1 MKKLLLSAAVTAVLF
16 SGHAS
21 AVIPTI
27 VGPVSGTQQV
37 DFSATTGVNLAANV
51 QATAYFSGSS
61 AANPFLEASI
71 IQAAA
76 ANTKVFKYYDST
88 KTAFTYFFSTG
99 AIAPTGLVANRNYV
113 VHKRDKGGS
122 VTAVLAAS
130 TLAANQNSVTYNSTL
145 PTVVGSFANVA
156 TTVYSCTNPTLN
168 ATKAVIANCTNATAI
183 ATLAVKPATAVSVNL
198 ADVDARQFAS
208 PLNGATAAN
217 QLATLALTIPSS
229 PIANQVFGV
238 AVNLKLR
245 NAMQTAMIASG
256 ALPVTCSAGNET
268 EACMPSFT
276 TADLT
281 ALFSTGRLT
290 SWANLRF
297 GGAAGQS
304 LTGANPLNLPGNND
318 VHICSRAAGS
328 GTLATAQIAFENAPC
343 TATAEAIQMPAAL
356 TIVPETGTSG
366 SVKVVHAT
374 TGSGELENCLSTMDG
389 YSQSLAAYQ
398 TAMVPNGT
406 FTPVP
411 ATNFIGTAN
420 FRWAVG
426 ILNTDRN
433 ISNALPYRFV
443 KIDGFSPSAANVAKG
458 KYKFWSELVTVGT
471 VPTAVTNPLGFG
483 LLSLMQNP
491 ATIAKANVTNP
502 AFGITGYLATAAS
515 ATFDTAIAPGTL
527 INAAFDSLRPV
538 NPFTHANAANAA
550 GSVNHC
556 RVANVLGGAKALP
569 GLN

>member
-1 MKKLLLSAAVTAVLF
+1 MKKLLLSAAVTAALF

-21 AVIPTI
+21 ALIPTI
-27 VGPVSGTQQV
+27 VGPTSGTQQV
-37 DFSATTGVNLAANV
+37 NFSATTGVNLAANV

-76 ANTKVFKYYDST
+76 PNTKIFKYYDSS
-88 KTAFTYFFSTG
+88 KTAFTYFFSTS
-99 AIAPTGLVANRNYV
+99 ATPPTGLVASRNYV

-130 TLAANQNSVTYNSTL
+130 SLAANQASVTYNSIL
-145 PTVVGSFANVA
+145 PTVVGSFGQVA
-156 TTVYSCTNPTLN
+156 PTVYPCTNPTLDPL
-168 ATKAVIANCTNATAI
+168 KAVIANCTSATAV
-183 ATLAVKPATAVSVNL
+183 ALAVKPATAVSVNL
-198 ADVDARQFAS
+198 SDVDARQFAS

-229 PIANQVFGV
+229 PVATQVFGV

-256 ALPVTCSAGNET
+256 ALPVTCAAGNET

-297 GGAAGQS
+297 GGAAGQT
-304 LTGANPLNLPGNND
+304 LTGANAANLPGNND

-343 TATAEAIQMPAAL
+343 IGTVAEAIQMPAVL
-356 TIVPETGTSG
+356 TRVSETGTSG
-366 SVKVVHAT
+366 SMKAVHAT

-389 YSQSLAAYQ
+389 YNQATSTFGA
-398 TAMVPNGT
+398 TMVANGT
-406 FTPVP
+406 FTPLP
-411 ATNFIGTAN
+411 AFIGTAN

-458 KYKFWSELVTVGT
+458 KYKFWSELTTVGV
-471 VPTAVTNPLGFG
+471 VPAAATNPLGFG
-483 LLSLMQNP
+483 LLTLMQAP
-491 ATIAKANVTNP
+491 ATIAKSNVTNP
-502 AFGITGYLATAAS
+502 AFGVTGYLGTADK

-527 INAAFDSLRPV
+527 INAAFDSVRPV
-538 NPFTHANAANAA
+538 SPFTHALAANTV

-556 RVANVLGGAKALP
+556 RAANVLGGAKALP

>member
-1 MKKLLLSAAVTAVLF
+1 MKKLLLSAAVTAALF

-27 VGPVSGTQQV
+27 VGPVSATQQV

-229 PIANQVFGV
+229 PVASQVFGV

-256 ALPVTCSAGNET
+256 ALPVTCTAGNET

-297 GGAAGQS
+297 GGAAGKN
-304 LTGANPLNLPGNND
+304 LVAANGVNVPGNTD
-318 VHICSRAAGS
+318 VHICSRTAGS

-343 TATAEAIQMPAAL
+343 VGTVAEAIQMPAVL
-356 TIVPETGTSG
+356 TRVSETGTSG
-366 SVKVVHAT
+366 SMKAVHAT
-374 TGSGELENCLSTMDG
+374 TGSGELENCLTTLEGYNQATSTA
-389 YSQSLAAYQ
+389 SA
-398 TAMVPNGT
+398 TMVANGT
-406 FTPVP
+406 FTPLP
-411 ATNFIGTAN
+411 AFIGTAN

-433 ISNALPYRFV
+433 ATNALPYRFV
-443 KIDGFSPSAANVAKG
+443 KIDGFSPSAANVATG
-458 KYKFWSELVTVGT
+458 KYKFWAELVTAGV
-471 VPTAVTNPLGFG
+471 VPAAATNPLGFG
-483 LLSLMQNP
+483 LLTLMQSP
-491 ATIAKANVTNP
+491 ATIAKSNVTNP
-502 AFGITGYLATAAS
+502 AFGITGYLATAAA
-515 ATFDTAIAPGTL
+515 ATFDTVIAPGTL
-527 INAAFDSLRPV
+527 INAAFDSVRPV
-538 NPFTHANAANAA
+538 NPLTHAVAANTA

-556 RVANVLGGAKALP
+556 RAANVLGGAKALP